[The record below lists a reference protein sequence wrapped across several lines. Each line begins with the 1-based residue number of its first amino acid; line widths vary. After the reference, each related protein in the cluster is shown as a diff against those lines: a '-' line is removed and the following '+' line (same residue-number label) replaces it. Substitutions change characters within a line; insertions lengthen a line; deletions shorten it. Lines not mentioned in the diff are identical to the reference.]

1 MIDSYK
7 TNKNNK
13 KRSTSNN
20 ESLNSKS
27 NNKRNYEKK
36 SNIQS
41 KKKQTTTETIK
52 NSKYEFLAN
61 RTVDL
66 NDRLD
71 EVINQ
76 STNKFNI
83 IKDNVRKK
91 IIFYNR

>member
-1 MIDSYK
+1 MLQ
-7 TNKNNK
+7 NK
-13 KRSTSNN
+13 S
-20 ESLNSKS
+20 
-27 NNKRNYEKK
+27 
-36 SNIQS
+36 S
-41 KKKQTTTETIK
+41 KKETIK

-91 IIFYNR
+91 NLIFINLDKFNW